1 MQRSTSCWISARSSS
16 SLRMVGHGDFYHIL
30 AIGQTAPVTE
40 AEGEG
45 WRRPYVYVL
54 VERVGLFI
62 WVLDVSEEV

>member
-1 MQRSTSCWISARSSS
+1 MD
-16 SLRMVGHGDFYHIL
+16 GHGDFDHIL

-45 WRRPYVYVL
+45 WRRPYVYVF

-62 WVLDVSEEV
+62 WVLDVSEEVQAQRVVR